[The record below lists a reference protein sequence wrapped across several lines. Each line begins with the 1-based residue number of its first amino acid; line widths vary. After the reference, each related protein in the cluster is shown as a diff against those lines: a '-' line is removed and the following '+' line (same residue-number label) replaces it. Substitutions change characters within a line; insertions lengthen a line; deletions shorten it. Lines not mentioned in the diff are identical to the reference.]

1 VEAVM
6 AFLLLKSNASG
17 RSDKGFYKICELRKG
32 ESKMTKEQ
40 MGKLM
45 DEEDLGYAC
54 VYFKEDNGMHTDFV
68 FPMTA
73 KNIANFIGKYAFEA
87 NKIIMTDLCDSFICE
102 SVYGGFLMNCPE
114 QELCREIIPYLS
126 AIQQGEEEPEEFPV
140 ATSEEMDAFYED
152 EEEMDMREEVQQM

>member
-1 VEAVM
+1 MHV
-6 AFLLLKSNASG
+6 SG
-17 RSDKGFYKICELRKG
+17 RSDKGFYKICGLRKG

-140 ATSEEMDAFYED
+140 ATREEVDAFYD
-152 EEEMDMREEVQQM
+152 EEEEMGMEFL